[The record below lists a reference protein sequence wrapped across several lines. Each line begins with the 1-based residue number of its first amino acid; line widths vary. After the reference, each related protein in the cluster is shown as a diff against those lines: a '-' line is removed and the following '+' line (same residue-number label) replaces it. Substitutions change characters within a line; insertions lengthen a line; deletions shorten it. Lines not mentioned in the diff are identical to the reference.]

1 MFFKYLSN
9 KNKLKHIGIIMD
21 GNRRWAKSKGLDTIE
36 GHKKGIETAKEIIK
50 EAIDKKVL
58 FLTLYAFSSEN
69 WKRDPEEVKDLM
81 ELLRVFLNTEIDSL
95 SNSGVKLTVLGD
107 ISQFDE
113 DIKINIEKATSL
125 NENNFKINLIMAIN
139 YGARQEITM
148 ATQRICSKI
157 INKEIELSEVNEK
170 EIEENLYTNG
180 LPDPDLIIR
189 TGGDSRL
196 SNFLL
201 WQSAYAELIFLKKPW
216 PDFTKKDFS
225 DAVFDFKNRERRFG
239 GR

>member
-1 MFFKYLSN
+1 M
-9 KNKLKHIGIIMD
+9 
-21 GNRRWAKSKGLDTIE
+21 
-36 GHKKGIETAKEIIK
+36 
-50 EAIDKKVL
+50 
-58 FLTLYAFSSEN
+58 
-69 WKRDPEEVKDLM
+69 
-81 ELLRVFLNTEIDSL
+81 
-95 SNSGVKLTVLGD
+95 LGD

-113 DIKINIEKATSL
+113 DIKINIEKATL

-225 DAVFDFKNRERRFG
+225 DAVFDFQNRERRFG